1 MVKGEIWRA
10 QLPYPRG
17 SEPAKRRPVLVIQ
30 ADAFNRSAI
39 NTVICAVITTN
50 QRYAGSPANLLLE
63 KAVSKLPSASVVNF
77 SQILTVDKSYFIS
90 MVSMLPKPLLEKID
104 ECIKTI
110 FEIQ

>member
-1 MVKGEIWRA
+1 VVKGEIWWA

-17 SEPAKRRPVLVIQ
+17 SEPAKKRPVLVIQ
-30 ADAFNRSAI
+30 GDAFNRSNI

-50 QRYAGSPANLLLE
+50 QHYASSPANLLLE
-63 KAVSKLPSASVVNF
+63 KAISKPPTTSVINF

-90 MVSMLPKPLLEKID
+90 QVSMLPKLMLEKID

-110 FEIQ
+110 FEIN